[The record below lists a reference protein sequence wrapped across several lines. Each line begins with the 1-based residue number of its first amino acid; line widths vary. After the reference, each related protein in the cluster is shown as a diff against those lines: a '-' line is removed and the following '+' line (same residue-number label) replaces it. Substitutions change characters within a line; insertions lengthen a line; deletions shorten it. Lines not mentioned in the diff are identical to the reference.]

1 MDLNWH
7 RSFLAVPLASLFLI
21 LVLCVFGTQRQPSAG
36 FRIPMIQNPDK
47 PRHDCSDPNRTVFF
61 RLTRDGTIWLNSTRI
76 PPERLTKIVDE
87 IMENRGDRIL
97 YVVADPEISYVQ
109 FVNFLDRVS
118 AARMNLHVALLTD
131 KLRESLEQDR
141 GQAFCELEW
150 PENEPSSMPAGSIPP
165 LHTWH

>member
-1 MDLNWH
+1 MDLNRL

-21 LVLCVFGTQRQPSAG
+21 LVLCVFGAQRPPSVG
-36 FRIPMIQNPDK
+36 FRIPMIRNPDK

-61 RLTRDGTIWLNSTRI
+61 RLTRDGAIWLNSTRI

-87 IMENRGDRIL
+87 IMENREDRVL
-97 YVVADPEISYVQ
+97 YAVADPEIPYGQ
-109 FVNFLDRVS
+109 FVNFLDRVA

-131 KLRESLEQDR
+131 KLRESLEGR

-150 PENEPSSMPAGSIPP
+150 PENEPSSMPAGSISP
-165 LHTWH
+165 LRTWH